1 MLTDG
6 IYVYFELDSSA
17 AQVFDG
23 REEVP
28 VGGEAGTCRTHR
40 EVAVAGA
47 GCTTRGPAFDG
58 EAGVRACLYLETL
71 FPESLASESSQMR
84 GDFILHVREG
94 IVGEPEL
101 QRTVGQGFEESE
113 EWGVSA
119 SGVVVAGFAEAVI
132 VQYAPREDWPAVV

>member
-6 IYVYFELDSSA
+6 IYVYFGLGRSA
-17 AQVFDG
+17 AQIFDG

-28 VGGEAGTCRTHR
+28 VGGEAGTFRTHR
-40 EVAVAGA
+40 EVAVARA
-47 GCTTRGPAFDG
+47 GCTTRGPACDG
-58 EAGVRACLYLETL
+58 EAGVRGSLYLKTL
-71 FPESLASESSQMR
+71 FPESLASERSQMR

-101 QRTVGQGFEESE
+101 QRTVGQGFEGSE

-132 VQYAPREDWPAVV
+132 VEDAPRENG